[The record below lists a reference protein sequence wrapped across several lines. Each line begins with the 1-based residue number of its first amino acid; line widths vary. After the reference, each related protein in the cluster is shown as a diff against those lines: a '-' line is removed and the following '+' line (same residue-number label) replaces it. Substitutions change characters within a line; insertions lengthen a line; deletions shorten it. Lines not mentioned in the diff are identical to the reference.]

1 MKGGQGGGDGRG
13 KEGDTR
19 LSAISGATHRATT
32 ESRSRGWNVEP
43 KSSLRNER
51 PSPIP
56 TSPRTSP
63 EPANHQPRLFALA
76 QRRPQQSTT
85 NASAVLVRKCGRSRS
100 AEREVVHRARFNC
113 RRVVPTGAIGASAGY
128 RPLPRSAW
136 RASARIDSA
145 QGTGGLAVADRSSRM
160 CSACP
165 VPKGQPIR
173 FRFRRSNQTRAGLR
187 AHQSGETAAHK
198 PNGGEGPQRVTAPC
212 QRNAPSCRPLARVH
226 RRNSGAGALW
236 VTDGQRAYPMRH
248 GRAWHGMARA
258 WQGTGLHGQS
268 RAWTG
273 HGTGHGQGLPCEP
286 RQTGA

>member
-100 AEREVVHRARFNC
+100 AEREAVHRARFNC
-113 RRVVPTGAIGASAGY
+113 RVSVAPTGAIGASAGGHG
-128 RPLPRSAW
+128 RIPRSAW

-173 FRFRRSNQTRAGLR
+173 FDFQTRANR
-187 AHQSGETAAHK
+187 TARTSFGRNCGAQT
-198 PNGGEGPQRVTAPC
+198 QRRRGAAAWTARC
-212 QRNAPSCRPLARVH
+212 HRNAPSCRPLARVH
-226 RRNSGAGALW
+226 RRNSGAVRSTVG
-236 VTDGQRAYPMRH
+236 
-248 GRAWHGMARA
+248 
-258 WQGTGLHGQS
+258 
-268 RAWTG
+268 
-273 HGTGHGQGLPCEP
+273 
-286 RQTGA
+286 